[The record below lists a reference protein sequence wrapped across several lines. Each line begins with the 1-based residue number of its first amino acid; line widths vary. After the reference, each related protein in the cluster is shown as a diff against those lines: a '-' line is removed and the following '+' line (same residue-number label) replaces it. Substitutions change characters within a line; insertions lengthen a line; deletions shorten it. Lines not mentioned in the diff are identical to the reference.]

1 MGSFY
6 TLRRRNSQNIAG
18 ENRSEEGEDSSIC
31 WRGHDVIFF
40 WNTRGIY
47 FINYLK
53 KITDAFSEKRNVN

>member
-40 WNTRGIY
+40 GIRVGY
-47 FINYLK
+47 ILLIILK
-53 KITDAFSEKRNVN
+53 K